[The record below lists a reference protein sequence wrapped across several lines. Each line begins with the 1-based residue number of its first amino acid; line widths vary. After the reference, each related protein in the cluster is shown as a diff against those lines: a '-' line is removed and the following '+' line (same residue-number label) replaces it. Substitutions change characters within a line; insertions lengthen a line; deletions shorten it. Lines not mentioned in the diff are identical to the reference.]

1 MTIPTTPADHRR
13 LDYGRQLEDFEVG
26 AGYQHPFE
34 VTVDAAI
41 VGPYMASFIDATP
54 LWSSDRVA
62 RHHGLARRPVP
73 PHLLL
78 NLGLSFSV
86 HDTSQQAIAHLA
98 YVRVAFPKALPIGGT
113 VRGATRVLEVK
124 PSGDGKRGVVTV
136 HTVLV
141 DEDGDR
147 VLDLVRRAL
156 IRGGQLQAR
165 PALPVVPVASADADT
180 LLGRLPVSTFADAV
194 VATGPDRSFVPPL
207 FGHFEDLRPGLTLVH
222 ANGRT
227 VSESEHMQLSA
238 ICRNS
243 HPLHWDA
250 IYSQASS
257 FTGERVVYGG
267 LVLAWTLT
275 QASVDVGGH
284 VLWEAEWSDGAHP
297 APVQAGDTLF
307 ACSRVLA
314 ARALS
319 DSVGEVI
326 LRHVGVKNVRP
337 EALLAAGADLFTAER
352 EKPTQVAEGELDRR
366 VPEKVVE
373 ITRRVLVRRRSPA

>member
-1 MTIPTTPADHRR
+1 MNDIAAAADHRR
-13 LDYGRQLEDFEVG
+13 HDYGRQLEDFEVG
-26 AGYQHPFE
+26 AGYHHPFE

-62 RHHGLARRPVP
+62 RHHGLPCRPVP

-113 VRGATRVLEVK
+113 VRGATRVLDVK
-124 PSGDGKRGVVTV
+124 PSSDGKRGVVTV

-141 DEDGDR
+141 DEDGER

-156 IRGGQLQAR
+156 IRGGRLQAR
-165 PALPVVPVASADADT
+165 PPLPVATGAGADEDA
-180 LLGRLPVSTFADAV
+180 LLGRLPAHTFADAV
-194 VATGPDRSFVPPL
+194 TSTGPDRRFVPPL
-207 FGHFEDLRPGLTLVH
+207 FGQFEDLTPGLTLVH
-222 ANGRT
+222 ASGRT
-227 VSESEHMQLSA
+227 VGESEHMQLSA

-250 IYSQASS
+250 IYSGASS

-275 QASVDVGGH
+275 QASMDVGGH
-284 VLWEAEWSDGAHP
+284 ALWEIEWSDGAHP
-297 APVQAGDTLF
+297 APVQAGDTIF
-307 ACSRVLA
+307 ACSRVIS
-314 ARALS
+314 ARVLDDA
-319 DSVGEVI
+319 VGEVV

-337 EALLAAGADLFTAER
+337 EALLAAGGDLFTAER
-352 EKPTQVAEGELDRR
+352 DKPTQLAAGEPDRR
-366 VPEKVVE
+366 IPEKVVE
-373 ITRRVLVRRRSPA
+373 ITRRVLVRRRSPT